1 MILVTALV
9 TALDWG
15 ASDSHALI
23 ADAVVAALLLAPR
36 VLVRRE
42 VAAVLGYLARS
53 SLFAYLTQ
61 GITIHLLRDRLGITG
76 VAPNVVA
83 ALTVGALA
91 YAAWER
97 LTRRLGDGAAGARAA
112 LARVSR
118 RTGGVARV
126 APGAPLPP
134 HTAVLP

>member
-1 MILVTALV
+1 M
-9 TALDWG
+9 
-15 ASDSHALI
+15 
-23 ADAVVAALLLAPR
+23 
-36 VLVRRE
+36 
-42 VAAVLGYLARS
+42 LGYLARS

-61 GITIHLLRDRLGITG
+61 DITIHLLRDRLGIIG

-83 ALTVGALA
+83 VLAVGALA

-97 LTRRLGDGAAGARAA
+97 LTRRLGDGTARVRAA

-118 RTGGVARV
+118 RHNGVARGTR
-126 APGAPLPP
+126 GAHRPP